1 MGSVC
6 GNGSSVFFACLR
18 RFFGIEAM
26 GFAVRM
32 SGAPSLRA
40 HGPKQAADARLGG
53 TGGGLAHIVVHI
65 HVFIPVS
72 ILLYSQGGP

>member
-1 MGSVC
+1 MG
-6 GNGSSVFFACLR
+6 L
-18 RFFGIEAM
+18 
-26 GFAVRM
+26 AVRV

>member
-6 GNGSSVFFACLR
+6 GNGSSALFSCLR
-18 RFFGIEAM
+18 RFFRIEAM
-26 GFAVRM
+26 GLAERV